1 MEVIGFIVLIIGP
14 AIALPLLIGQLQ
26 KHGIL
31 AKVQLPSPL
40 DSETLTTAKAAGI
53 TGIISY
59 SVTLICSLIALVIVA
74 FLVITFFPL
83 LFTGQFDAIKAQA
96 SVASSIS
103 DGAYTLAWISFVCAI
118 LAHIWT
124 AVTLN
129 PSRPAQN

>member
-31 AKVQLPSPL
+31 TRVQSSSQL
-40 DSETLTTAKAAGI
+40 DPKTLTTAKAAGI
-53 TGIISY
+53 AGIVSY

-96 SVASSIS
+96 SAASSIS
-103 DGAYTLAWISFVCAI
+103 DAAYTLAWISFVCGI
-118 LAHIWT
+118 VAHIWT

-129 PSRPAQN
+129 PSKSAQN